1 MQYPHI
7 SSLGSKVEAGVALA
21 VWEVDRGPS
30 SHKRLDHVGLT
41 GDHRQVE
48 RGLCG
53 CVGEGV
59 CGCGGVRVWRGK
71 EGESKWLSVAAATRP
86 LSLALTCLILLAIS
100 RFM

>member
-7 SSLGSKVEAGVALA
+7 SSLGSQVEAGVALA

-53 CVGEGV
+53 CVGVRV
-59 CGCGGVRVWRGK
+59 CGCEGAERGEK
-71 EGESKWLSVAAATRP
+71 ENQMAVSCS
-86 LSLALTCLILLAIS
+86 SS
-100 RFM
+100 